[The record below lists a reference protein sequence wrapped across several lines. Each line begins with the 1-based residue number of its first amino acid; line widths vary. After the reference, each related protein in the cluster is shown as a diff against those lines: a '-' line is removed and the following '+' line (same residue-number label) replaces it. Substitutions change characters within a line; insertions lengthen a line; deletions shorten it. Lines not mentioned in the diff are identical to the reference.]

1 VLVYLNGNYI
11 PEEEARISVDDRGF
25 LFADGIY
32 EVARIYKGRPFR
44 MDAHIQRARY
54 GLRALEI
61 HFDGIDELGSITE
74 RLMAENGLEDADATV
89 YLQVTRGAA
98 PRRHAFPAGD
108 VKPTMYAVV
117 KPYVDHPADFWTKG
131 VAAIT
136 VSDNRWARCD
146 IKSVALLANVLANQK
161 AHAAG
166 GFEALFVRDGI
177 VLEGSHSNLF
187 AVYDGELVTY
197 PASNYIL
204 TGITR
209 TFVFELAEA
218 LGIPAREGLI
228 LEARLFEAD
237 ELFLSGTTTE
247 VMPVVQ
253 VDGRPIADGKPGPLS
268 VKLQAALRERV

>member
-1 VLVYLNGNYI
+1 MLVYLNEFI

-44 MDAHIQRARY
+44 LDAHIQRARN
-54 GLRALEI
+54 GLRALDI
-61 HFDGIDELGSITE
+61 PFDDVAGLKSITE
-74 RLMAENGLEDADATV
+74 RLMAENGLEEADATLYV
-89 YLQVTRGAA
+89 QITRGVA

-108 VKPTMYAVV
+108 VKPTVYAVV
-117 KPYVDHPADFWTKG
+117 KAYADHPADFWTKG
-131 VAAIT
+131 VAAVT

-146 IKSVALLANVLANQK
+146 IKSVSLLPNVLANQQ

-166 GFEALFVRDGI
+166 AFEALFVRDGI

-187 AVYDGELVTY
+187 AVYDGGLVTY
-197 PASNYIL
+197 PASNYVL
-204 TGITR
+204 PGITR
-209 TFVFELAEA
+209 AFVFELAEA

-228 LEARLFEAD
+228 PQARLFDAD

-247 VMPVVQ
+247 IMPVVQ
-253 VDGRPIADGKPGPLS
+253 VDGKPVGGGKPGPIS
-268 VKLQAALRERV
+268 VMLQAALRERV

>member
-1 VLVYLNGNYI
+1 VLVYLNGEFI

-32 EVARIYKGRPFR
+32 EVARIYRGRAFR
-44 MDAHIQRARY
+44 MDEHIRRARN

-61 HFDGIDELGSITE
+61 PLGDVDSLQGIME
-74 RLMAENGLEDADATV
+74 RLMSENGIEQADATLYV
-89 YLQVTRGAA
+89 QITRGAA

-108 VKPTMYAVV
+108 VRPTVYAVV
-117 KPYVDHPADFWTKG
+117 KPYVDHAADYWTKG
-131 VAAIT
+131 VAAVT

-146 IKSVALLANVLANQK
+146 IKSIALLPNVLANQK
-161 AHAAG
+161 AHASGA
-166 GFEALFVRDGI
+166 FEALFVRDGI

-187 AVYDGELVTY
+187 AVYDGGLVTY
-197 PASNYIL
+197 PASNYVL
-204 TGITR
+204 SGITR
-209 TFVFELAEA
+209 AFVFELAEA

-228 LEARLFEAD
+228 PEARLFEAD

-247 VMPVVQ
+247 IMPVVQ
-253 VDGRPIADGKPGPLS
+253 VDGRPIGGGEPGPLS